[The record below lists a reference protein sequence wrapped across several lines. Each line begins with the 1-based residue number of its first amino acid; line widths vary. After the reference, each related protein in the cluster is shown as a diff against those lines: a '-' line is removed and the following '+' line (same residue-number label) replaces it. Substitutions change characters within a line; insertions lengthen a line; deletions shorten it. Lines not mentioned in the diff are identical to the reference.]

1 MAKTRSASLI
11 CAVSDVQF
19 DLEISDPEQGP
30 GTSQAAIAKDTVLI
44 SKAKQISIRAQS
56 DILKQS
62 MVFAIL
68 IFY

>member
-1 MAKTRSASLI
+1 MVKTRSASLI

-19 DLEISDPEQGP
+19 DLEITNTEPESA
-30 GTSQAAIAKDTVLI
+30 TSKAAIAKDTVLI
-44 SKAKQISIRAQS
+44 SKAKQISVRAQS

>member
-1 MAKTRSASLI
+1 MVKTRPASLI
-11 CAVSDVQF
+11 YAVGDVQF
-19 DLEISDPEQGP
+19 HLDISDTGPEP
-30 GTSQAAIAKDTVLI
+30 ATPKAAIAKDTVLI
-44 SKAKQISIRAQS
+44 SKAKQISVRARS

>member
-1 MAKTRSASLI
+1 MVKNRSASLI

-19 DLEISDPEQGP
+19 YLDISDTDPEP
-30 GTSQAAIAKDTVLI
+30 ASSKAVIFKDTVLS
-44 SKAKQISIRAQS
+44 SKAKQISVRAQS